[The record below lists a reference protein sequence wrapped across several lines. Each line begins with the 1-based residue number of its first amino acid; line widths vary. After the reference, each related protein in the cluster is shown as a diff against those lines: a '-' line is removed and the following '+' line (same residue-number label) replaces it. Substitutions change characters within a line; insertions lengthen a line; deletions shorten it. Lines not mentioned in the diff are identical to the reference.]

1 MKYSL
6 FNPLL
11 IWSVRDVMRNPL
23 EWFLTTIALA
33 LITAIPA
40 TALLL
45 VEGITAT
52 ATQIL
57 AESPS
62 LIIRKI
68 DPSGWQPVPVEQGL
82 AAVRQVPGVVRAYPR
97 LWGIVTGPAGPLTVT
112 ATAAAAGGVP
122 GPGEAVTGPAVAAD
136 LPEGRLR
143 LTGQTTEVFKIVK
156 AIPRRAAIAAND
168 LVVLNPADARRLL
181 GLPDGYASDIAVDVY
196 HAEEES
202 AIIPDLIQALPWP
215 ARITTRTESL
225 EFYSGAYARRGG
237 IVIVAALPAFAAL
250 CLLVAATV
258 RERLGRRFEAGLLKA
273 FGWTTADIVRHFIQ
287 RALFIGLPAVC
298 LGMLTAGVAVFWPG
312 IQWPGSLLFGW
323 QGQAPA
329 LYLEAGSALL
339 IVLLVAALT
348 LVPFL
353 IATLIPALKAASTD
367 AQDYF
372 EDNGL

>member
-11 IWSVRDVMRNPL
+11 IWSVRDVLRNPL

-52 ATQIL
+52 TTQIL

-68 DPSGWQPVPVEQGL
+68 DPSGWQPVPVEQAL

-97 LWGIVTGPAGPLTVT
+97 LWGIVAGPAGPLTVT
-112 ATAAAAGGVP
+112 ATAAPANTVP
-122 GPGEAVTGPAVAAD
+122 GPGQAVTGPAVAAE
-136 LPEGRLR
+136 LPEGRLS
-143 LTGQTTEVFKIVK
+143 LTGQVTDEFKIVK
-156 AIPRRAAIAAND
+156 VIPRQAAIAAND
-168 LVVLNPADARRLL
+168 LVFLNPADARRLL
-181 GLPDGYASDIAVDVY
+181 GLTNGYASDIAVDVY

-202 AIIPDLIQALPWP
+202 AIIPDLIEALPWP

-258 RERLGRRFEAGLLKA
+258 RERLGRRFEVGLLKA

-298 LGMLTAGVAVFWPG
+298 LGMLTASAAVLWPG
-312 IQWPGSLLFGW
+312 IQWPGRLLFGW

-353 IATLIPALKAASTD
+353 IATLIPALKVASADT
-367 AQDYF
+367 QDYF
-372 EDNGL
+372 EGNGL